1 MHCLFQAAPA
11 RTGPMRATYR
21 MIGGLVQRLR
31 EIQSELKRMPIITRE
46 YNGRPTLSQKYL
58 DRSFFAELVS
68 NSKRA
73 RAAGKML
80 DHHAFVPL
88 KYYKMAD
95 TKKLQSRM
103 DALYNEECDVLIRLR
118 ELQLDGIEFDFQ

>member
-1 MHCLFQAAPA
+1 
-11 RTGPMRATYR
+11 